1 MPRIPRDKTTTT
13 KGKRPGRRSAAGGH
27 AMVDQIAKIVA
38 ANEALRRENQELV
51 AQNQHL
57 QVQLREIGN
66 ALGRLTGNGRRR
78 RGRVP
83 VQDILTTKPR
93 RQRKP
98 ITDPQILEKRRDA
111 LARAR
116 QVRAERLAAAKAGAE
131 RPG

>member
-1 MPRIPRDKTTTT
+1 
-13 KGKRPGRRSAAGGH
+13 
-27 AMVDQIAKIVA
+27 MVDQIAKIVA
-38 ANEALRRENQELV
+38 ANDALRRENQELV

-78 RGRVP
+78 RGRLP
-83 VQDILTTKPR
+83 VQDIQTTKPR

-98 ITDPQILEKRRDA
+98 ITDPQILEKRRAA

-116 QVRAERLAAAKAGAE
+116 QVRAERLAAAKAEGE
-131 RPG
+131 RSG